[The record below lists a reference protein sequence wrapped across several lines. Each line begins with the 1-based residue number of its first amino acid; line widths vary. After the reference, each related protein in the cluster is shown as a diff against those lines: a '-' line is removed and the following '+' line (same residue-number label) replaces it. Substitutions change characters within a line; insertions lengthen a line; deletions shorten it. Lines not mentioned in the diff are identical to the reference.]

1 MDSSTLDFNSFK
13 MQLKARLRVPMLMK
27 SKRLNFEFSKYF
39 DSTNNNDINMI
50 SYTQSRIKMN
60 KSYINSFNKFTLNT
74 NLIRRVLSNMAIK
87 DIYEEEKNCLKKCNE
102 VINNIEIKNGTSATL
117 NLPLIKN
124 NNILKRRI
132 NFKRIKINPK
142 PIKPLILKKFKSE
155 IQNTLLSTS
164 NKYSTYMESTRE
176 KSKEPL
182 STQRKSKIEF
192 TPKNCF
198 KFNEDFTIIK
208 GGGIKYNNS
217 MYRLK
222 NMNDFLHFK
231 I

>member
-117 NLPLIKN
+117 NIAYDWGTAFDSKN
-124 NNILKRRI
+124 PYTFYNI
-132 NFKRIKINPK
+132 FDYGDYVVVD
-142 PIKPLILKKFKSE
+142 
-155 IQNTLLSTS
+155 NTT
-164 NKYSTYMESTRE
+164 KTP
-176 KSKEPL
+176 SKEGATSANDTIQTVAKNELTDLNTNL
-182 STQRKSKIEF
+182 SAAKFTITIEV
-192 TPKNCF
+192 TPK
-198 KFNEDFTIIK
+198 TAA
-208 GGGIKYNNS
+208 
-217 MYRLK
+217 
-222 NMNDFLHFK
+222 
-231 I
+231 

>member
-132 NFKRIKINPK
+132 IFLFSLYKFAFFSN
-142 PIKPLILKKFKSE
+142 LK
-155 IQNTLLSTS
+155 
-164 NKYSTYMESTRE
+164 
-176 KSKEPL
+176 
-182 STQRKSKIEF
+182 
-192 TPKNCF
+192 
-198 KFNEDFTIIK
+198 
-208 GGGIKYNNS
+208 
-217 MYRLK
+217 
-222 NMNDFLHFK
+222 
-231 I
+231 

>member
-87 DIYEEEKNCLKKCNE
+87 DIYEEEKNFLKKCNE

-132 NFKRIKINPK
+132 NFKKIKINPK

-164 NKYSTYMESTRE
+164 NKYSSYIESTRE

>member
-87 DIYEEEKNCLKKCNE
+87 DIYEEEKNFLKKCNE

-164 NKYSTYMESTRE
+164 NKYSSYIESTRE

>member
-74 NLIRRVLSNMAIK
+74 NLIRRVLSNMEIK

-164 NKYSTYMESTRE
+164 NKYSSYMVTTRE

-182 STQRKSKIEF
+182 STQRKTKIEF